1 MSLSVLLRSLPTTYT
16 PSSLKTLEPASLF
29 ACLSLLDSPPATP
42 YSSISEQSSPCLL
55 LSSLKLGKI
64 WGGG

>member
-42 YSSISEQSSPCLL
+42 KIIKWVDNKQVNLL
-55 LSSLKLGKI
+55 LLF
-64 WGGG
+64 